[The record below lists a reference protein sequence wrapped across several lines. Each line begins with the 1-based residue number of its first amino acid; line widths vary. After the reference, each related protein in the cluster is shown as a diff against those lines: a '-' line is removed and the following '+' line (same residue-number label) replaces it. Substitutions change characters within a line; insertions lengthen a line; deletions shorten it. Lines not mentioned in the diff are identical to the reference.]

1 MPKPPSL
8 GLQLLG
14 YLIGLLFSATGW
26 VSYVLGYIIIG
37 LMIMVSAWTVY
48 AWLKDVRQMSKD
60 KARLAT
66 ENSNLRDELDT
77 IKQER
82 EELRTENEELVAKA
96 SVVSAWDDPEF
107 KFTNVNKKTFRNES
121 VPLDGR
127 LYTNCTFINVTFVYK
142 GEQPYGLVAY
152 KILGKDTAVRAEGA
166 PLGAYLRLL
175 NVLGYIKQ
183 GVEKGDELRPD
194 AASVRIED
202 GEVEIFESKEEEDQR
217 IRRENEQLKAER
229 DA

>member
-1 MPKPPSL
+1 
-8 GLQLLG
+8 
-14 YLIGLLFSATGW
+14 
-26 VSYVLGYIIIG
+26 
-37 LMIMVSAWTVY
+37 
-48 AWLKDVRQMSKD
+48 VREVEHLRSQFREVE
-60 KARLAT
+60 KA
-66 ENSNLRDELDT
+66 
-77 IKQER
+77 R
-82 EELRTENEELVAKA
+82 EELRAENEELKA
-96 SVVSAWDDPEF
+96 EASLVSAWDDPEF

-152 KILGKDTAVRAEGA
+152 KILGKDTALKTEGA
-166 PLGAYLRLL
+166 PLWAYLRLL

-194 AASVRIED
+194 ATGVRIED

-217 IRRENEQLKAER
+217 IRRENEQLKAEK